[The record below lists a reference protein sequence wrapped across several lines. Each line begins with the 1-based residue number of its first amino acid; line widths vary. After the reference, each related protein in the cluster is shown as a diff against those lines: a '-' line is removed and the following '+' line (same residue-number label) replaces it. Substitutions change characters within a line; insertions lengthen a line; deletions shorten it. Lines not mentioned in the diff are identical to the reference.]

1 MKHSRSTTSSG
12 GKRVGIIIVVILLSA
27 AVIFLGVN
35 FQPIMD
41 IIVRGLQLM

>member
-1 MKHSRSTTSSG
+1 MKDRLLLPL
-12 GKRVGIIIVVILLSA
+12 ILLSA